1 MWQERL
7 AQLVT
12 TCHWIGAKGWAPA
25 TGGNM
30 SVRQDD
36 TWCWLSES
44 GRDKGSLTT
53 EDFLQVEIATNQAPS
68 GRKPSAETGLH
79 TWCIACSRKPTW
91 CCMCIPSTPP
101 CCRASKKATRWRCRG
116 MKCRKPLAGSIAISI
131 PFRSPSS
138 IMTRILTPG
147 GADCRLCANP
157 PAALRL
163 SAARPR
169 PDLLGERYSGG
180 PPSTGG
186 AGVPVRVRADAPPLR
201 ALSRSRYGFLSW
213 YRYWHLAGESG
224 AV

>member
-79 TWCIACSRKPTW
+79 TLVYRLFPEANVVLHVHTVN
-91 CCMCIPSTPP
+91 
-101 CCRASKKATRWRCRG
+101 
-116 MKCRKPLAGSIAISI
+116 AISI

-138 IMTRILTPG
+138 IMTRILTPWRRG
-147 GADCRLCANP
+147 LPIMRKRARCATAFCC
-157 PAALRL
+157 AAT
-163 SAARPR
+163 A
-169 PDLLGERYSGG
+169 
-180 PPSTGG
+180 
-186 AGVPVRVRADAPPLR
+186 
-201 ALSRSRYGFLSW
+201 
-213 YRYWHLAGESG
+213 
-224 AV
+224 

>member
-12 TCHWIGAKGWAPA
+12 TCHWIGAKGGDGN
-25 TGGNM
+25 GGNM

-68 GRKPSAETGLH
+68 GRKLSAETGQHTLVYRLFPEANVVLH
-79 TWCIACSRKPTW
+79 VHTVNATVLSRIEKSDT
-91 CCMCIPSTPP
+91 
-101 CCRASKKATRWRCRG
+101 
-116 MKCRKPLAGSIAISI
+116 LALQGYEMQKTLSEHSHLDTVPIAIFDNDQDI
-131 PFRSPSS
+131 
-138 IMTRILTPG
+138 
-147 GADCRLCANP
+147 D
-157 PAALRL
+157 AL
-163 SAARPR
+163 AARIADYAQR
-169 PDLLGERYSGG
+169 LLRYGFLLRGHGLTCWETDRGG

>member
-79 TWCIACSRKPTW
+79 TLVYRLFPEANVVLHVHTVNATVLSRIEKSDTLALQGYEMQKTLSGQHSHLDTVPVAIFDNDQDIVQRS
-91 CCMCIPSTPP
+91 CVKSHSTPAADSNDSYFIWIHIFP
-101 CCRASKKATRWRCRG
+101 NRKEINSSHKIFCINIRRCHESWIASTFPRKRRV
-116 MKCRKPLAGSIAISI
+116 KCN
-131 PFRSPSS
+131 
-138 IMTRILTPG
+138 
-147 GADCRLCANP
+147 C
-157 PAALRL
+157 
-163 SAARPR
+163 
-169 PDLLGERYSGG
+169 
-180 PPSTGG
+180 
-186 AGVPVRVRADAPPLR
+186 
-201 ALSRSRYGFLSW
+201 
-213 YRYWHLAGESG
+213 
-224 AV
+224 

>member
-79 TWCIACSRKPTW
+79 TLVYRLFPEANVVLHVHTVN
-91 CCMCIPSTPP
+91 
-101 CCRASKKATRWRCRG
+101 AT
-116 MKCRKPLAGSIAISI
+116 
-131 PFRSPSS
+131 
-138 IMTRILTPG
+138 
-147 GADCRLCANP
+147 
-157 PAALRL
+157 
-163 SAARPR
+163 
-169 PDLLGERYSGG
+169 
-180 PPSTGG
+180 
-186 AGVPVRVRADAPPLR
+186 V
-201 ALSRSRYGFLSW
+201 LSRIEKSDT
-213 YRYWHLAGESG
+213 LALQGYE
-224 AV
+224 

>member
-79 TWCIACSRKPTW
+79 TPGVSPVPGSQRGAACAYRQRHCAVAHRKSDT
-91 CCMCIPSTPP
+91 
-101 CCRASKKATRWRCRG
+101 
-116 MKCRKPLAGSIAISI
+116 LALQGYEMQKTLSGQHSHLDTVPIAI
-131 PFRSPSS
+131 FDNDQ
-138 IMTRILTPG
+138 ILTPWRRG
-147 GADCRLCANP
+147 LPIMRKRARCATAFCC
-157 PAALRL
+157 AAT
-163 SAARPR
+163 A
-169 PDLLGERYSGG
+169 
-180 PPSTGG
+180 
-186 AGVPVRVRADAPPLR
+186 
-201 ALSRSRYGFLSW
+201 
-213 YRYWHLAGESG
+213 
-224 AV
+224 

>member
-79 TWCIACSRKPTW
+79 TLVYRQFPEANVVLHVHTVNATVLSRIEKSDT
-91 CCMCIPSTPP
+91 
-101 CCRASKKATRWRCRG
+101 
-116 MKCRKPLAGSIAISI
+116 LALQGYEMQKTLSGQHSHLDTVPIAIFDNDQDI
-131 PFRSPSS
+131 DALAARIADYAQTRPLRS
-138 IMTRILTPG
+138 RRG
-147 GADCRLCANP
+147 GCG
-157 PAALRL
+157 L
-163 SAARPR
+163 SASPGKGRGSGSAMSRANRWAR
-169 PDLLGERYSGG
+169 GSC
-180 PPSTGG
+180 G
-186 AGVPVRVRADAPPLR
+186 AIPVAT
-201 ALSRSRYGFLSW
+201 S
-213 YRYWHLAGESG
+213 
-224 AV
+224 

>member
-68 GRKPSAETGLH
+68 RTETVGRDRPAHAGL
-79 TWCIACSRKPTW
+79 
-91 CCMCIPSTPP
+91 
-101 CCRASKKATRWRCRG
+101 
-116 MKCRKPLAGSIAISI
+116 
-131 PFRSPSS
+131 SPV
-138 IMTRILTPG
+138 PG
-147 GADCRLCANP
+147 GQRGAACAYRQRHR
-157 PAALRL
+157 AVAHRKSDTLALQGYEMQKTL
-163 SAARPR
+163 SGQHSHLDTVPVAIFDNDQDIDALAARIADYAQTR
-169 PDLLGERYSGG
+169 PL
-180 PPSTGG
+180 
-186 AGVPVRVRADAPPLR
+186 
-201 ALSRSRYGFLSW
+201 RYGFLLRGHGLTCW
-213 YRYWHLAGESG
+213 GKDIQEARRQLEGLEFLFECELMRRRYEP
-224 AV
+224 